1 MKTYW
6 KQALIQI
13 VIQENIYRFCMSL
26 CKEYNVVIFQCRYKQ
41 RLPAGANRGE
51 QQAQIHSWTGCFC
64 SLWKT
69 GWKYNREC
77 TYSLSPSMKLG
88 ESQRLCSKIHFSGM
102 LHFYF
107 TLVHGNI
114 FLELWGLP
122 FCAPSRATMQTPGKT
137 SFYKSVESLDDCW
150 RQKIPH

>member
-1 MKTYW
+1 MSYIHNTIFTFPAKHQVAYYSFDVTTVFLKHLLNYSSNVKRPVNVQTIHFGFIVILEHLFNLPEKVLMKTYW

-64 SLWKT
+64 SL
-69 GWKYNREC
+69 
-77 TYSLSPSMKLG
+77 
-88 ESQRLCSKIHFSGM
+88 
-102 LHFYF
+102 
-107 TLVHGNI
+107 
-114 FLELWGLP
+114 
-122 FCAPSRATMQTPGKT
+122 
-137 SFYKSVESLDDCW
+137 
-150 RQKIPH
+150 